1 MLSPMSDVRHL
12 AAAAVV
18 ATLSLIGISSCQD
31 GGKPAAQTP
40 SPASTPLSSFDTENL
55 RVLRDAFC
63 SEIGPGAVS
72 EALGGDAESSA
83 SYNNGEKARISS
95 RVRDVAHEFDCR
107 WVAADGTTAQAWVF
121 APPVPPERG
130 RLLARTAAREAGP
143 GCTTL
148 ATAPDFGSPSAAV
161 QCEEGGRL
169 ETSFHGLFGDAWLSC
184 SLAGPAAGT
193 DQAALLERAG
203 RWCVTV
209 VEAAAAR
216 G

>member
-1 MLSPMSDVRHL
+1 MSDVRHL

-31 GGKPAAQTP
+31 GGAPAEQTP
-40 SPASTPLSSFDTENL
+40 SAASTPLSAFDTGNV
-55 RVLRDAFC
+55 RVIRDAFC
-63 SEIGPGAVS
+63 SQIGPDAVT

-83 SYNNGEKARISS
+83 SYNNGEKARISA
-95 RVRDVAHEFDCR
+95 RVRDVAHEFDCT
-107 WVAADGTTAQAWVF
+107 WIGADGTTAEAWVF
-121 APPVPPERG
+121 APPVTPERG
-130 RLLARTAAREAGP
+130 RLLARTAARDAGP

-148 ATAPDFGSPSAAV
+148 ATAPEFGSPSTAV
-161 QCEEGGRL
+161 RCRVHGRL

-184 SLAGPAAGT
+184 SLAAPAADT
-193 DQAALLERAG
+193 DQEALLERAG

-209 VEAAAAR
+209 AEAAAAR

>member
-1 MLSPMSDVRHL
+1 MSDVRHL

-18 ATLSLIGISSCQD
+18 ATLSLIGISSCDD
-31 GGKPAAQTP
+31 GGKPATQAP
-40 SPASTPLSSFDTENL
+40 SAASTPLSSFDTEHV
-55 RVLRDAFC
+55 RVIRDAFC
-63 SEIGPGAVS
+63 SQIGPGPVA
-72 EALGGDAESSA
+72 EALGGDAASSA
-83 SYNNGEKARISS
+83 SYNNGERARISS
-95 RVRDVAHEFDCR
+95 RVRDVAHEFDCT
-107 WVAADGTTAQAWVF
+107 WVAADGTTAEAWVF
-121 APPVPPERG
+121 APPVTPERG

-148 ATAPDFGSPSAAV
+148 ATAPRFGSPSAAV
-161 QCEEGGRL
+161 RCQERGRL

-184 SLAGPAAGT
+184 SLAAPAADT
-193 DQAALLERAG
+193 DPDALLERAG

>member
-1 MLSPMSDVRHL
+1 MSDVRHL

-18 ATLSLIGISSCQD
+18 ATLSLIGISSCQGD
-31 GGKPAAQTP
+31 GKPAAKTP
-40 SPASTPLSSFDTENL
+40 SAASTPLSSLDTGSL
-55 RVLRDAFC
+55 RVIRDAFC
-63 SEIGPGAVS
+63 SQIGPGAVA
-72 EALGGDAESSA
+72 EALGEDAASST
-83 SYNNGEKARISS
+83 SYNNGERARISS

-107 WVAADGTTAQAWVF
+107 WVAADGTTAQGWVF
-121 APPVPPERG
+121 APPVTPERG

-148 ATAPDFGSPSAAV
+148 TTAPDFGSPSAAV
-161 QCEEGGRL
+161 QCQEPGRL

-184 SLAGPAAGT
+184 SLAAPDGEI
-193 DQAALLERAG
+193 DQAALLDRAG

-209 VEAAAAR
+209 AQAAATP

>member
-1 MLSPMSDVRHL
+1 MSDLRHL
-12 AAAAVV
+12 AAASVV
-18 ATLSLIGISSCQD
+18 ATLSLIGISSCQGD
-31 GGKPAAQTP
+31 GNPSDETP
-40 SPASTPLSSFDTENL
+40 SGASTPLSAFDTGNV
-55 RVLRDAFC
+55 RVIRDAFC
-63 SEIGPGAVS
+63 SQIGPESVA

-95 RVRDVAHEFDCR
+95 RVRDVAHEFDCT
-107 WVAADGTTAQAWVF
+107 WVGADGTTAQAWVF
-121 APPVPPERG
+121 APPVTPERG

-143 GCTTL
+143 GCTTVE
-148 ATAPDFGSPSAAV
+148 AAPEFGSPSAAV
-161 QCEEGGRL
+161 QCKAHGRL

-184 SLAGPAAGT
+184 SLAAPASET

-209 VEAAAAR
+209 VEAAASR